1 MRFSEFPCKKVEFDD
16 DVVVIYDE
24 SKSIVYKGIEDY
36 SPMVDDGWKWNS
48 ELQAYELTLYNET
61 YYKICLDIICLD
73 I

>member
-36 SPMVDDGWKWNS
+36 SPMIDDDWKWNS
-48 ELQAYELTLYNET
+48 ELQAYELTYGNEKF
-61 YYKICLDIICLD
+61 YKVCLDI
-73 I
+73 